1 LLRNQGPETRMRVW
15 ILLLAVGVHGFL
27 PPNRFMGLLGPTMAL
42 RRATLNF
49 EFPDIPY
56 AAAVHYI
63 HSPEQM
69 AHKLGAPLFQ
79 IESVEPPRI
88 GADKSSILFVCS
100 FVFAKN
106 LRVKM
111 FAAQPNE
118 SNLIFFKDNRAL
130 YAAKMSVDPLKA
142 FASHRLQLDLTL
154 FTEDNELRAA
164 IKTLVPLILYV
175 SNMTEE
181 ISFENENPLF
191 AQYRRAVLR
200 SKSSDEFW
208 IIAERVMREYSGD
221 A

>member
-1 LLRNQGPETRMRVW
+1 
-15 ILLLAVGVHGFL
+15 
-27 PPNRFMGLLGPTMAL
+27 MGLLGPTMAL

-200 SKSSDEFW
+200 SKRSDEFW
-208 IIAERVMREYSGD
+208 IIAERVISEYSGD
-221 A
+221 T

>member
-1 LLRNQGPETRMRVW
+1 
-15 ILLLAVGVHGFL
+15 
-27 PPNRFMGLLGPTMAL
+27 
-42 RRATLNF
+42 
-49 EFPDIPY
+49 
-56 AAAVHYI
+56 
-63 HSPEQM
+63 
-69 AHKLGAPLFQ
+69 
-79 IESVEPPRI
+79 
-88 GADKSSILFVCS
+88 
-100 FVFAKN
+100 
-106 LRVKM
+106 M

-200 SKSSDEFW
+200 SKRSDEFW
-208 IIAERVMREYSGD
+208 IIAERVISEYSGD
-221 A
+221 T